1 MPGAPPPQTQLP
13 RPPLVRPGMMAP
25 PGPALMQ
32 GNVIRPGM
40 GPPLMNAPPQ
50 SAPLRPGFMPQHMAR
65 PPFQQQPP
73 LMGQSR
79 PPLWSNIVY
88 GSIISFSHLILRRV
102 LILSYT
108 KTLSC
113 GCNYFTNNVLSCY
126 LFALFP
132 DLATTDHFQ
141 LEGYGRPGGHDLS
154 NAS

>member
-1 MPGAPPPQTQLP
+1 M
-13 RPPLVRPGMMAP
+13 
-25 PGPALMQ
+25 
-32 GNVIRPGM
+32 
-40 GPPLMNAPPQ
+40 
-50 SAPLRPGFMPQHMAR
+50 
-65 PPFQQQPP
+65 
-73 LMGQSR
+73 
-79 PPLWSNIVY
+79 Y

-141 LEGYGRPGGHDLS
+141 LEGYGRPGGHDYLMQAKLCAAVPS
-154 NAS
+154 PTWFSGHHCSCDGCGRGLG